1 MLKIFIFTIALIL
14 FSNVA
19 NARGVPV
26 FWSWGGEKFYKV
38 ADLPDTSTYRYN
50 AKFIDIGV
58 IYKNIEI
65 FFIPIW
71 QYNIRYIGIIPND
84 DEQYYDFTQKE
95 IQNMAKSENILL
107 PPVSQIK
114 LDFWTAWGGKIIVL
128 LLVVIGIVGSML
140 AVSKEEPLE
149 DNGK

>member
-1 MLKIFIFTIALIL
+1 MLKIFIITVTLIL
-14 FSNVA
+14 FSSAA
-19 NARGVPV
+19 NARGAPV

-38 ADLPDTSTYRYN
+38 ADLPDTSTYRYSD
-50 AKFIDIGV
+50 KFIDIGV

-71 QYNIRYIGIIPND
+71 QYDIRYIGIIPND

-114 LDFWTAWGGKIIVL
+114 LDFWTAWGGKILIL
-128 LLVVIGIVGSML
+128 LLVVIGIVG
-140 AVSKEEPLE
+140 
-149 DNGK
+149 